1 MIHRLRWIVG
11 KSSKFAARWSSS
23 RCALA
28 LGGCGKP
35 EPKPTGTVLVSMAD
49 NSYSPAIV
57 RVPVGGSIVFMNVG
71 RNDHN
76 VFAVD
81 KSWSSEK
88 TFGNIKL
95 QPGDMTEIVFTK
107 EGVYPVLLQL
117 SCDAGR
123 QGGHGRRRRRGR
135 RAIHAAAGARGD
147 SSGG

>member
-1 MIHRLRWIVG
+1 MHKTIR
-11 KSSKFAARWSSS
+11 KSRHG
-23 RCALA
+23 ALFIIAGLGLTAA

-35 EPKPTGTVLVSMAD
+35 EAKPTGTVLVSMAD

-88 TFGNIKL
+88 TFGNIKMS
-95 QPGDMTEIVFTK
+95 PGDMTEIVFTK
-107 EGVYPVLLQL
+107 EGVIRSIAAFMRRPTARPAW
-117 SCDAGR
+117 SASPWSAIFNTRRPRAHAGFF
-123 QGGHGRRRRRGR
+123 RRSR
-135 RAIHAAAGARGD
+135 
-147 SSGG
+147 